1 MVRLRF
7 LPLIALAAAI
17 TGCGEDGRHET
28 VPVSGIVVFPDGSP
42 VRTGTIEFESK
53 ATDLTAS
60 GKIGTDGRFVLGTY
74 EPADGAVV
82 GFHRVMVL
90 QMIINDGT
98 VEHHLDHGK
107 PVDPKF
113 AVYESSGLRV
123 TVHPT
128 NKNDLRIEVT
138 AAE

>member
-1 MVRLRF
+1 VHFDWSALMVRLRF

-17 TGCGEDGRHET
+17 TGCGGDGRHET

-53 ATDLTAS
+53 TTDLTAS

-107 PVDPKF
+107 P
-113 AVYESSGLRV
+113 
-123 TVHPT
+123 
-128 NKNDLRIEVT
+128 
-138 AAE
+138 